1 MFWLNTTQFS
11 GLAYAHN
18 KGDITVMELHRLRMP
33 WKKLWDLTSQQLWIT
48 QKWFSFCLTSHSIYS
63 HSYSTTNHPHSC
75 CTHWPRSISLWTQ
88 PQYPELRIQA
98 SGWAYAHVPYVCKAN
113 RCALD
118 TLCVIGFRLNY
129 KVGTQRAPSSRSCHD
144 TKCSLLV
151 MRYIAD

>member
-18 KGDITVMELHRLRMP
+18 KGDITLMELHRLRMP

-98 SGWAYAHVPYVCKAN
+98 SGWAYTRVAMCARQIDVHWIHCVSLALGWTTKWELRGLHLQDPATIQSAVCWWWG
-113 RCALD
+113 
-118 TLCVIGFRLNY
+118 I
-129 KVGTQRAPSSRSCHD
+129 
-144 TKCSLLV
+144 
-151 MRYIAD
+151 